1 MGTGMRKTLGLVGI
15 VAAATYITIS
25 NRKRIKHKADEVA
38 EGAKERS
45 ALALHNRIGMPV
57 YAYLKKKNYIPF

>member
-25 NRKRIKHKADEVA
+25 NRKK
-38 EGAKERS
+38 RS